1 MNRADILQ
9 TAASIVT
16 KDREQAYGSPEDNF
30 RIIADLWNTYL
41 CSCEVGLK
49 IDAHDVAVM
58 MCLLKIARIASGQK
72 KDDNYIDLAGYAACG
87 GEIATK

>member
-1 MNRADILQ
+1 MDRGTILQ
-9 TAASIVT
+9 TASDIVT

-30 RIIADLWNTYL
+30 GIIADFWNTYL
-41 CSCEVGLK
+41 DSKGSPQ

-58 MCLLKIARIASGQK
+58 MCLLKIARMTTGQHK
-72 KDDNYIDLAGYAACG
+72 PDNYIDLAGYAACG